1 MMTRP
6 LSRRR
11 SKKTVKSIWAIL
23 GSEGGRVRALRLS
36 AKERRRIAMLG
47 VQARLA
53 KSKNKKKKKARSRR
67 K

>member
-1 MMTRP
+1 MTAP
-6 LSRRR
+6 ASRKPR
-11 SKKTVKSIWAIL
+11 KKTSTNIWAVL
-23 GSEGGRVRALRLS
+23 GSKGGRARALRLS

-53 KSKNKKKKKARSRR
+53 KSKNKKRKKALSSR